1 MQEKKTH
8 KTSVGGQALIEGIMM
23 QGPKGMA
30 TAVRKPDGD
39 ILTEYHEFHRLREK
53 YKFLGWP
60 LIRGAVNFFESM
72 VIGYKTLMYSAEVSG
87 MEEVEEEEMSKFER
101 WLTDKLGDKL
111 MKVLTGVASVLG
123 FALAFLIFFYLPVLL
138 FNVLNKHF
146 DGALTAAQGTIEGVT
161 KIIIFVVYIAL
172 VSQMKDIRRTFMYH
186 GAEHK
191 NICPTCW
198 QTSRT
203 DIMKCMRSVTNVSK
217 RKKPFF
223 WCRNKQSRKRSWP
236 SAPAL
241 AGCCWSTRRRSLP
254 RPPATARVLLL

>member
-60 LIRGAVNFFESM
+60 LVRGAVNFFESM

-146 DGALTAAQGTIEGVT
+146 DGTLTPAQGTIEGVT

-172 VSQMKDIRRTFMYH
+172 VSRMKDIRRTFMYH

-191 NICPTCW
+191 SIACYESGLDLT
-198 QTSRT
+198 
-203 DIMKCMRSVTNVSK
+203 VENV
-217 RKKPFF
+217 KK
-223 WCRNKQSRKRSWP
+223 
-236 SAPAL
+236 
-241 AGCCWSTRRRSLP
+241 
-254 RPPATARVLLL
+254 

>member
-1 MQEKKTH
+1 
-8 KTSVGGQALIEGIMM
+8 M

-60 LIRGAVNFFESM
+60 LVRGAVNFFESM

-87 MEEVEEEEMSKFER
+87 MEE
-101 WLTDKLGDKL
+101 DKL

-146 DGALTAAQGTIEGVT
+146 DGTLTPAQGTIEGVT

-172 VSQMKDIRRTFMYH
+172 VSRMKDIRRTFMYH

-191 NICPTCW
+191 SIACYESGLDRW
-198 QTSRT
+198 R
-203 DIMKCMRSVTNVSK
+203 M
-217 RKKPFF
+217 
-223 WCRNKQSRKRSWP
+223 
-236 SAPAL
+236 
-241 AGCCWSTRRRSLP
+241 
-254 RPPATARVLLL
+254 